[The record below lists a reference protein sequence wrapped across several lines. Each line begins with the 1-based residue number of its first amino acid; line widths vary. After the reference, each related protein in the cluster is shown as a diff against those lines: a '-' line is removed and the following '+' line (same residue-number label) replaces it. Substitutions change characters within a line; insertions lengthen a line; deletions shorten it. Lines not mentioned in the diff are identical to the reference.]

1 MWTTPGAGPRPVWS
15 HGRVDGGVDEKG
27 AVAPSGAAPG
37 PPSGTPHQIGPYAV
51 NGRWYHDDSGQVLSA
66 RDPSGRDVEVVLLAP
81 GPAGDPAARDRF
93 TAAAELLGREN
104 PGRLVASG
112 SGAGLTWAAL
122 ASGSGPAL
130 ARPLLDA
137 VAAPGARATPA
148 AGPDFAPHWSGSH
161 AAYPAALPPPVAAPP
176 AAAPSRRRWWWVAAA
191 LLVVLLLLLLA
202 ACWPSAG
209 GGDEPGPSTTTTGSP
224 APSPSPSP
232 SGTESGPSP
241 SPSGSGDGSSGP
253 SGSPAPSD
261 SAAGEG
267 VPQQPLATG
276 PGLGGEQFGEDE
288 ATTEL
293 RLAGLPFPF
302 RVPEGWQCVRSTDE
316 IASVLYLCMDF
327 DAVARAPLENHASGV
342 IELTR
347 CDDVCDQQE
356 WAALRAVRTDDV
368 GFSLVDAGTLLSEDE
383 DPWEEGFRRIRMS
396 RVYDPAG
403 GAEPRAHVYVEFS
416 APADEYPEVRR
427 VVEDVRVNTP

>member
-1 MWTTPGAGPRPVWS
+1 MWTTPGARARPVWS
-15 HGRVDGGVDEKG
+15 HGRVEEKG
-27 AVAPSGAAPG
+27 AAAPSRTASGG
-37 PPSGTPHQIGPYAV
+37 PPTGTPHLIGPYAV

-66 RDPSGRDVEVVLLAP
+66 RDGTGRDVEVVLLAP

-93 TAAAELLGREN
+93 TAAAEQLGREN
-104 PGRLVASG
+104 PGRLVATG
-112 SGAGLTWAAL
+112 SGLGLTWAAL

-137 VAAPGARATPA
+137 VTAPGARSAPS

-161 AAYPAALPPPVAAPP
+161 AAYPAALPPPVPAPP
-176 AAAPSRRRWWWVAAA
+176 SAPPSRRRWWWLAVA

-209 GGDEPGPSTTTTGSP
+209 GGEEPGPSTTTTGSP
-224 APSPSPSP
+224 VPSPSP
-232 SGTESGPSP
+232 SGTESGPTP
-241 SPSGSGDGSSGP
+241 SPSGSGDGPSGP
-253 SGSPAPSD
+253 SGSPSPSN
-261 SAAGEG
+261 SAGGEA

-276 PGLGGEQFGEDE
+276 PGLGGEQFGPDE
-288 ATTEL
+288 PTTEL
-293 RLAGLPFPF
+293 RLADLPFPF

-327 DAVARAPLENHASGV
+327 DAVAREPMENHASGV
-342 IELTR
+342 IELTA

-356 WAALRAVRTDDV
+356 WAALRALRSDDV
-368 GFSLVDAGTLLSEDE
+368 GYDLVDAGTLLSEDE
-383 DPWEEGFRRIRMS
+383 DPWEDGFRRIRMS

-403 GAEPRAHVYVEFS
+403 TPEPRVHVYVEFS
-416 APADEYPEVRR
+416 APAEEYPEVRR
-427 VVEDVRVNTP
+427 VVDDVRVNTP